1 MKAVIIILIIVIVIL
16 AILTIVFLVLWLT
29 KSTTSGLSQIC
40 NTTSDCAAGLV
51 CQSGVCICYQPLAPT
66 GLKATLGA
74 VNGSY
79 TTVTFTWNSS
89 LGSGWYN
96 ILINGPTVITA
107 TKQTGT
113 NYIADL
119 ASGNYNIKVVSVSGS
134 CGSGESSPASLDF
147 NVP

>member
-16 AILTIVFLVLWLT
+16 AILTVVFLVLWLT

-40 NTTSDCAAGLV
+40 NTTSDCSSGLTCISGT
-51 CQSGVCICYQPLAPT
+51 CQCFQPLAVT
-66 GLKATLGA
+66 GLKATNGA

-79 TTVTFTWNSS
+79 TTVTFTWDSS

-107 TKQTGT
+107 TKQTAT

-119 ASGNYNIKVVSVSGS
+119 ASGNYTITVISVSGS
-134 CGSGESSPASLDF
+134 CGSGESSHSSLDF